1 MIKERFRKYLPV
13 VVDRETGGFDSKTNA
28 ILEIAATLVAEN
40 NDTGLLEVGE
50 TYRYHIEP
58 YEGLVVEAESLE
70 FTKINLDHP
79 LRNAIS
85 EKDALDDL
93 FKIINKHRTENGC
106 SRAILVGHNAHFDHA
121 FLTESIKRNNIKK
134 SPFHPFSVLD
144 TVTLGA
150 LHTKQTVLARICD
163 VLDVEYDSK
172 LAHSAAYDSDVTA
185 KVFCK
190 IINDFDSR

>member
-13 VVDRETGGFDSKTNA
+13 VVDLETGGFDSKTNA

-79 LRNAIS
+79 LRNAVS

-93 FKIINKHRTENGC
+93 FKIINKHRTENSC

-121 FLTESIKRNNIKK
+121 FLTESIKRNNNKK

>member
-1 MIKERFRKYLPV
+1 M
-13 VVDRETGGFDSKTNA
+13 
-28 ILEIAATLVAEN
+28 
-40 NDTGLLEVGE
+40 
-50 TYRYHIEP
+50 
-58 YEGLVVEAESLE
+58 
-70 FTKINLDHP
+70 
-79 LRNAIS
+79 
-85 EKDALDDL
+85 
-93 FKIINKHRTENGC
+93 C
-106 SRAILVGHNAHFDHA
+106 FDHA
-121 FLTESIKRNNIKK
+121 FLTESIKRNNNKK